1 MVDLRKDKGM
11 LEQSVSVEKPES
23 VNREV
28 RACELRCRESV
39 VRARERERERERSI
53 RCDESCKLTIELSRL

>member
-39 VRARERERERERSI
+39 VRARERERERAF
-53 RCDESCKLTIELSRL
+53 DPL